1 MPSQPP
7 ISCAEHLHAAPPTN
21 DAFPIR
27 ICVLDDHPII
37 GAHLLTLLR
46 PYHDLHV
53 VNVSKKLADTQT
65 YLAEHPCDLLVL
77 DFLLPGERD
86 DGGALIK
93 RLRRRNPYMAIVV
106 LSSGNVQH
114 VRHTAFRC
122 GANAH
127 IAKGEMLGN
136 LPTLLRQACSHP
148 EAFFYLEEGQVLRGA
163 PQLSDEELTLS
174 EIEVL
179 RQIAH
184 GYSVGKLAE
193 KMKRSKK
200 TISSHKRRA
209 MVKLGIADDVG
220 LALYLQEHRD
230 SLA

>member
-7 ISCAEHLHAAPPTN
+7 ISCADHLHAAPPTA
-21 DAFPIR
+21 DEFPIR

-37 GAHLLTLLR
+37 GAHLQMSLR
-46 PYHDLHV
+46 PFPDLQV
-53 VNVSKKLADTQT
+53 VSVSKKVTDTQR
-65 YLAEHPCDLLVL
+65 YLAEHPCDLIVL

-93 RLRRRNPYMAIVV
+93 RLRRRHPYMAIVV
-106 LSSGNVQH
+106 LSAGNTQH
-114 VRHTAFRC
+114 VRHTAFKC

-136 LPTLLRQACSHP
+136 LPALLRQACHHP
-148 EAFFYLEEGQVLRGA
+148 EAFFYLEEGQILTGA
-163 PQLSDEELTLS
+163 PELTDEELTLC

-209 MVKLGIADDVG
+209 MAKLGIADDVG